1 MDKEKITDK
10 IENHNIKL
18 EGRKRLELIGVT
30 EVLTFNEDN
39 IVLETSL
46 GALAIKGGNMKVG
59 KLNVESGDMCIDGYI
74 ISLTYVT
81 KDKAK
86 KESILKKMFK

>member
-18 EGRKRLELIGVT
+18 EGRKRLELTGVT

>member
-1 MDKEKITDK
+1 MDKEKITTK

-18 EGRKRLELIGVT
+18 EGRKRLELTGVT